1 MSLQISQAASQSK
14 PYLSFSRAHNSIDAL
29 DGLRTIAIVLV
40 LFRHAIRA
48 VEDRID
54 SVFDFNG
61 WSLAT
66 PMLNGWMGVDLFFV
80 LSGFLIG
87 GHLIRRRG
95 HFSSKTLGSYFG
107 SRALRIIPTYFCV
120 LFLVAAGFFPFLKV
134 ASEDLSISLIWHMLF
149 LQDYLS
155 SDIIVA
161 FWSLGVEEKFYIIA
175 PFLVL
180 GIGRLKSIKLRISAL
195 VVIGLIPMILR
206 GIHLAYID
214 FDYSYLAYFETF
226 RSPFHMTFEGLLMG
240 VLCAEIYENLTLRT
254 RLKEVQ
260 TIIFSIGTAIIV
272 VHLLPFNLLAAIT
285 VYDVVFQPLILSI
298 GFGMI
303 LLATALRNSKTGWLT
318 SYFSLIG
325 ARLSYSLYLVHM
337 AVIPAAT
344 VLTIF
349 FEVKGLAFFATFC
362 IIYLAMSV
370 IMSLIIHFLIE
381 KPFLQLKSRVY

>member
-1 MSLQISQAASQSK
+1 MSLQISQTASQSK
-14 PYLSFSRAHNSIDAL
+14 SYLSFSRAHNSIDAL

-87 GHLIRRRG
+87 GPLIRRRG

-161 FWSLGVEEKFYIIA
+161 FW
-175 PFLVL
+175 FL
-180 GIGRLKSIKLRISAL
+180 
-195 VVIGLIPMILR
+195 
-206 GIHLAYID
+206 H
-214 FDYSYLAYFETF
+214 
-226 RSPFHMTFEGLLMG
+226 H
-240 VLCAEIYENLTLRT
+240 
-254 RLKEVQ
+254 
-260 TIIFSIGTAIIV
+260 
-272 VHLLPFNLLAAIT
+272 
-285 VYDVVFQPLILSI
+285 
-298 GFGMI
+298 
-303 LLATALRNSKTGWLT
+303 
-318 SYFSLIG
+318 
-325 ARLSYSLYLVHM
+325 
-337 AVIPAAT
+337 
-344 VLTIF
+344 
-349 FEVKGLAFFATFC
+349 
-362 IIYLAMSV
+362 
-370 IMSLIIHFLIE
+370 
-381 KPFLQLKSRVY
+381 